1 MFCPPTEHIHS
12 ITDHPSRVLVVDD
25 LEGSARLAQ
34 ALLRD
39 EGHHVLLASHG
50 EQALDFVGRDRPN
63 LILMDVVM
71 PTLDGF
77 EVCRRLKTNP
87 EMRLVPVVLLTALT
101 DTDSRTRGLEASA
114 DAFISKPFNGPELSV
129 SP

>member
-50 EQALDFVGRDRPN
+50 KNQLGIIVGFSELLLQDMDERQTRRSDFEAIRVAANRAMDLLALAPFPRDKR
-63 LILMDVVM
+63 
-71 PTLDGF
+71 
-77 EVCRRLKTNP
+77 
-87 EMRLVPVVLLTALT
+87 
-101 DTDSRTRGLEASA
+101 S
-114 DAFISKPFNGPELSV
+114 
-129 SP
+129 